1 MQLGVNVIPSGWS
14 VAGKLKES
22 VQDQPGPE
30 GFHTLTLVSSEG
42 VADGFEEL
50 SCTFLN
56 STPVISLFSQDGKKH
71 SFTID
76 TGALET
82 YIRPEVAE
90 SINQGSDEPFPM
102 ALQIGKR
109 RWLHVKAQVDRR
121 IKVLTITGP
130 DFPVDGIMGMNA
142 VAAMQLKIDYRHH
155 RVWARI
161 NTSPLTA
168 ESAGKEFGSRAN
180 VTALPIQKT
189 ETGRYTI
196 EVQTTLHRLP
206 LELDT
211 GADLIGIGT
220 QTAQEYKLRKIGEG
234 DVLVQSGA
242 KKMSVFLLED
252 FRLGPHQFLFP
263 VAHEGP
269 TQETGLG
276 GLGPSRIPCPTVL
289 LDYPNHVLY
298 TANATEDE
306 KIEEGLGQL
315 ISGTVHFEKDEVVLD
330 MPTILGTERAT
341 LLKINDTSIYKV
353 LEMLRKQLKEPTQT
367 EHLVKLFQALNHIG
381 SLTYRQSGKYKIFQI
396 GR

>member
-1 MQLGVNVIPSGWS
+1 M
-14 VAGKLKES
+14 
-22 VQDQPGPE
+22 
-30 GFHTLTLVSSEG
+30 
-42 VADGFEEL
+42 
-50 SCTFLN
+50 
-56 STPVISLFSQDGKKH
+56 FS
-71 SFTID
+71 
-76 TGALET
+76 
-82 YIRPEVAE
+82 
-90 SINQGSDEPFPM
+90 
-102 ALQIGKR
+102 
-109 RWLHVKAQVDRR
+109 
-121 IKVLTITGP
+121 
-130 DFPVDGIMGMNA
+130 
-142 VAAMQLKIDYRHH
+142 
-155 RVWARI
+155 
-161 NTSPLTA
+161 
-168 ESAGKEFGSRAN
+168 
-180 VTALPIQKT
+180 
-189 ETGRYTI
+189 
-196 EVQTTLHRLP
+196 
-206 LELDT
+206 
-211 GADLIGIGT
+211 
-220 QTAQEYKLRKIGEG
+220 
-234 DVLVQSGA
+234 
-242 KKMSVFLLED
+242 
-252 FRLGPHQFLFP
+252 FP